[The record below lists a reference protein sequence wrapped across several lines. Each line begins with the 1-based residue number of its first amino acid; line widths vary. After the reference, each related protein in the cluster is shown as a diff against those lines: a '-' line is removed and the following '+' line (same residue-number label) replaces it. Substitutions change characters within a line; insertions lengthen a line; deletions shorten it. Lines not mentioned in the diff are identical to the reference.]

1 LLRLYTSIP
10 LAKYL
15 LENKMTVVG
24 TLNKI
29 RRGIPP
35 EIKDVMGRSAGD
47 YKIFYEVGGKLSL
60 HSWVVKPKKGWH
72 I

>member
-1 LLRLYTSIP
+1 
-10 LAKYL
+10 
-15 LENKMTVVG
+15 MTVVG

-29 RRGIPP
+29 RRGIPA
-35 EIKDVMGRSAGD
+35 EVKDVMGRPAGD

-60 HSWVVKPKKGWH
+60 HSWVVKPKKGRQ